1 MAKNVRHLIYT
12 TQYDED
18 ECKKEY
24 EEWLEWLE
32 EIEESASKLTLDD
45 YIQDTLSQTL
55 QDEYLNLNV
64 ECGQIIAI
72 ADLGL
77 WDGRHSA
84 YKLNGKG
91 SLNAI
96 FDMVHGDDYDIF
108 VEGNDVKAVVRHH
121 DGTNYITFREVRK
134 DRDIK
139 KICDMLYNQKEV
151 SNRLISAYTKPLGKL
166 VANIYGW

>member
-12 TQYDED
+12 TQYDEE
-18 ECKKEY
+18 ECKKGY
-24 EEWLEWLE
+24 EEWMEG
-32 EIEESASKLTLDD
+32 IGESVSKFTLDD

-96 FDMVHGDDYDIF
+96 FDMVHGDDYEIF
-108 VEGNDVKAVVRHH
+108 VEGNDVKAVVHHH

>member
-12 TQYDED
+12 TQYDEE
-18 ECKKEY
+18 ECKKGY
-24 EEWLEWLE
+24 EEWMEG
-32 EIEESASKLTLDD
+32 IEESASKFTLDD
-45 YIQDTLSQTL
+45 YIQDILSQNL

-84 YKLNGKG
+84 YKLN
-91 SLNAI
+91 
-96 FDMVHGDDYDIF
+96 
-108 VEGNDVKAVVRHH
+108 
-121 DGTNYITFREVRK
+121 DGTNYVTFREVRK
-134 DRDIK
+134 DRNIK